1 MTEFGIRGQ
10 APNSERI
17 LGPVPEFPVP
27 EFRQDLLAAVKNEEK
42 TQWMVHKT

>member
-17 LGPVPEFPVP
+17 LGPVP